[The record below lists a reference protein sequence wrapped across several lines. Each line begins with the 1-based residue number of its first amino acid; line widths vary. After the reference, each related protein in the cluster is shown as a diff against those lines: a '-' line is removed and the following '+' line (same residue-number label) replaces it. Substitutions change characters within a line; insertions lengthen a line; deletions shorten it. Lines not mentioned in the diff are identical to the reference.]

1 VEMLFLIPLTGLN
14 VVIAILLY
22 AALSGEIRQL
32 RDDIRRFAK
41 RRRRDRRRGRSEPE
55 ASG

>member
-1 VEMLFLIPLTGLN
+1 MEMLFLIPLTGLN